1 MPKRRHGRNLLK
13 GARVYLSGPMDF
25 VASRANERAYGWRN
39 RVGQVLRHYG
49 ATVFDPW
56 FKPLVKGFEAY
67 GYEDEKSVGIRQRWT
82 FAPGVEGAT
91 GRALCAAE
99 FGETQHIDLRMV
111 DLSDLIIAYCP
122 TNLYSVGTPHEI
134 VMARLER
141 KPVLFVSPP
150 VFLDAF
156 EELKRAVKDRP
167 KLVKLVQRVEQEVP
181 IKPNPRGLPSLW
193 YMKLVGSENFFDG
206 FGFSRYM
213 DQFNWKRNV
222 ADKREARQA
231 LRRPLLPFLERV
243 AQGHF
248 PKRWDAGVRKFV
260 RDDDWLV
267 LDLKSR

>member
-1 MPKRRHGRNLLK
+1 
-13 GARVYLSGPMDF
+13 
-25 VASRANERAYGWRN
+25 
-39 RVGQVLRHYG
+39 
-49 ATVFDPW
+49 
-56 FKPLVKGFEAY
+56 
-67 GYEDEKSVGIRQRWT
+67 
-82 FAPGVEGAT
+82 
-91 GRALCAAE
+91 
-99 FGETQHIDLRMV
+99 
-111 DLSDLIIAYCP
+111 
-122 TNLYSVGTPHEI
+122 
-134 VMARLER
+134 
-141 KPVLFVSPP
+141 
-150 VFLDAF
+150 
-156 EELKRAVKDRP
+156 
-167 KLVKLVQRVEQEVP
+167 VEQEVP